1 MPAMGGPFFPHHP
14 TPFLELLVGTYA
26 LNSFQLNLLTTV
38 QITAGF
44 IKEIESNTH
53 THLNE
58 LSYYIIIIIIIINP
72 YKKAFTPSPINHA
85 KHLPPK
91 IYPQQG
97 SCVFQIRLALVCQQS
112 PKRGRKWEPATR
124 LLQSHLVSSPSI
136 PQHHGRIH
144 FEEAKSTGKLM
155 VIDFS
160 ATWCDLAD
168 SLEPVINE
176 FAEKYTD
183 VEFVKIDVDELSDV
197 AQEFGVQGMPTFLLI
212 KRGTEVDK
220 VVGAKKEELQK
231 KIQAHRKN

>member
-1 MPAMGGPFFPHHP
+1 MASYGRTLFPSSPH
-14 TPFLELLVGTYA
+14 TFLELLVGTYA

-58 LSYYIIIIIIIINP
+58 LSYYIIIIIIIIINP

-136 PQHHGRIH
+136 PQHHGRYILKKPK
-144 FEEAKSTGKLM
+144 A
-155 VIDFS
+155 
-160 ATWCDLAD
+160 LA
-168 SLEPVINE
+168 NW
-176 FAEKYTD
+176 
-183 VEFVKIDVDELSDV
+183 
-197 AQEFGVQGMPTFLLI
+197 
-212 KRGTEVDK
+212 
-220 VVGAKKEELQK
+220 
-231 KIQAHRKN
+231 